1 LSILSFLKPKDT
13 SPASVLPIKTDIH
26 SHLIPAIDDGVQSIE
41 ESLTVLR
48 EMEALGYEKVIT
60 TPHSMP
66 GTYDNSPE
74 NIYAGLE
81 VMREAIKKEGIN
93 IQLEAA
99 TEYYLDE
106 SFVELIDSGAPL
118 MTFGNKHVLF
128 ETPFM
133 NMPPQLKEVTFK
145 LSLKGYKPVFAHPER
160 YLYLMQSEY
169 LLDELID
176 RNVILQLN
184 IVALTGCYSK
194 PVQKFAEKL
203 IDMKAVKLVGTD
215 CHNMGHIHLL
225 KEAVKTKYFK
235 KLMNLDLLNNSL

>member
-1 LSILSFLKPKDT
+1 
-13 SPASVLPIKTDIH
+13 
-26 SHLIPAIDDGVQSIE
+26 
-41 ESLTVLR
+41 
-48 EMEALGYEKVIT
+48 
-60 TPHSMP
+60 MP

-81 VMREAIKKEGIN
+81 IMREAIKEEGIN

-184 IVALTGCYSK
+184 IIALTGCYSK

-215 CHNMGHIHLL
+215 CHNMGHIELL

-235 KLMNLDLLNNSL
+235 KLMDLDLLNNSL

>member
-1 LSILSFLKPKDT
+1 MSILSFLKPKDT

-48 EMEALGYEKVIT
+48 EMEAIGYEKVIT

-81 VMREAIKKEGIN
+81 IMREAIKKEGIN

-184 IVALTGCYSK
+184 IIALTGCYSK

-215 CHNMGHIHLL
+215 CHNMGHIELL

-235 KLMNLDLLNNSL
+235 KLMDLDLLNNSL

>member
-1 LSILSFLKPKDT
+1 MSILSFLKPKDT

-184 IVALTGCYSK
+184 IIALTGCYSK

-215 CHNMGHIHLL
+215 CHNMGHIDLL

-235 KLMNLDLLNNSL
+235 KLMDLDLLNNSL

>member
-1 LSILSFLKPKDT
+1 MSILSFLKPKDT

-26 SHLIPAIDDGVQSIE
+26 SHLIPAIDDGVQSID
-41 ESLTVLR
+41 ESLSVLR
-48 EMEALGYEKVIT
+48 EMEALGYQKVIT
-60 TPHSMP
+60 TPHTMP

-81 VMREAIKKEGIN
+81 VMRKAITEAGIN

-106 SFVELIDSGAPL
+106 AFVALIDSGSPL
-118 MTFGNKHVLF
+118 MTFGKKHVLF

-145 LSLKGYKPVFAHPER
+145 LSMKGYKPVFAHPER
-160 YLYLMQSEY
+160 YLYLMQSDY
-169 LLDELID
+169 LLEELLD

-235 KLMNLDLLNNSL
+235 KLMDLELINNSL

>member
-1 LSILSFLKPKDT
+1 M
-13 SPASVLPIKTDIH
+13 PIKTDIH

-41 ESLTVLR
+41 ESIAVLK
-48 EMEALGYEKVIT
+48 EMEALGYEKIIT
-60 TPHSMP
+60 TPHTMP
-66 GTYDNSPE
+66 GTYDNTPE

-81 VMREAIKKEGIN
+81 VMRNAIEKAGIN

-106 SFVELIDSGAPL
+106 TFVELIDSGAKL
-118 MTFGNKHVLF
+118 MTFGKKHVLF
-128 ETPFM
+128 ETAFM
-133 NMPPQLKEVTFK
+133 NMPPQLKEVTYK
-145 LSLKGYKPVFAHPER
+145 LSMQGYKPVFAHPER
-160 YLYLMQSEY
+160 YLYLMQSDY
-169 LLDELID
+169 LLEEMID

-184 IVALTGCYSK
+184 IIALTGCYSK

-215 CHNMGHIHLL
+215 CHNMGHINLL

-235 KLMNLDLLNNSL
+235 KLMNLDLINNTL

>member
-1 LSILSFLKPKDT
+1 LSILSFLKKKDN

-26 SHLIPAIDDGVQSIE
+26 SHLIPAIDDGVQSIQ
-41 ESLTVLR
+41 ESLDVLR
-48 EMEALGYEKVIT
+48 EMESLGYEKVIT
-60 TPHSMP
+60 TPHTMP

-74 NIYAGLE
+74 NILEGLSK
-81 VMREAIKKEGIN
+81 MRRAISEAGIN
-93 IQLEAA
+93 IELEAA

-106 SFVELIDSGAPL
+106 SFVNLIDSGEPL
-118 MTFGNKHVLF
+118 LTFGNKHVLF

-133 NMPPQLKEVTFK
+133 NQPPQLKEVTFK
-145 LSLKGYKPVFAHPER
+145 LSMKGYKPVFAHPER

-169 LLDELID
+169 LLEELID
-176 RNVILQLN
+176 RKILFQLN

-203 IDMKAVKLVGTD
+203 IDMKAIQLVGTD
-215 CHNMGHIHLL
+215 CHNMGHINLL

-235 KLMNLDLLNNSL
+235 KLMDLDLLNNTL

>member
-1 LSILSFLKPKDT
+1 MSILSFLKPKDT